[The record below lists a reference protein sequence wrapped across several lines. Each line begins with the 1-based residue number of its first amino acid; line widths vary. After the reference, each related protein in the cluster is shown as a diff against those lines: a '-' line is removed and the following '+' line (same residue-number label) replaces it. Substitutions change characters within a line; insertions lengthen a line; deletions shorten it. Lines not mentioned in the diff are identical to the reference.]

1 VTGRQGGKGLEVI
14 HALLPKVRDGIEY
27 ETETFEDRREMAL
40 PLKRSRPSACGTG
53 LLSHNHTKCHA
64 LCYLIKMI
72 FSVIFLSAVSKVI
85 K

>member
-1 VTGRQGGKGLEVI
+1 MTGRQGGKGLEVI

-40 PLKRSRPSACGTG
+40 PCGTG